1 MQLPATEF
9 SHNPFALLTFLAA
22 PALLT
27 NASTLMALSTSN
39 RLARAA
45 DRARTAAAAAISNS
59 AHDPMLT
66 ELSEKDFEISS
77 RRARLLVSAL
87 SAVYLAIG
95 CFSTG
100 TLVALIGAFAG
111 YFAISWAVVV
121 TQMATIG
128 AVVVGVI
135 SLASAAL
142 RLVGETRLALRV
154 IDQHHAAMT
163 KWRATR
169 KIMTPEGV

>member
-1 MQLPATEF
+1 MQLPDGEF

-22 PALLT
+22 PAILT
-27 NASTLMALSTSN
+27 NASTLLALSTSN

-45 DRARTAAAAAISNS
+45 DRARTAAAAAISGS
-59 AHDPMLT
+59 AHDPILT
-66 ELSEKDFEISS
+66 ELNEKDFETAS

-87 SAVYLAIG
+87 ATVYLAIG

-100 TLVALIGAFAG
+100 TLVSLIGAFAG
-111 YFAISWAVVV
+111 YFEISWAVVAA
-121 TQMATIG
+121 QMATIG

-163 KWRATR
+163 RWRATR
-169 KIMTPEGV
+169 KIEAPPGV